1 MTTQKQPHLLRRL
14 LKLQNPFMSRLLRS
28 SRHGMVSDRYMLLTF
43 TGRKT
48 GRIFT
53 TPITY
58 QRVDDRVF
66 VVTSE
71 NFGWWKNLRGGAEVE
86 VFIRHQ
92 SYRGL
97 ATASRDPERIAEARD
112 AVYPRLSEK
121 QKRDFIPGKV
131 AVEIRLQD
139 VRV

>member
-1 MTTQKQPHLLRRL
+1 
-14 LKLQNPFMSRLLRS
+14 MSRLLRS

-48 GRIFT
+48 GRTFT

-86 VFIRHQ
+86 VLIRQ
-92 SYRGL
+92 QTYRGL
-97 ATASRDPERIAEARD
+97 ATASLEPERIAEARNI
-112 AVYPRLSEK
+112 VYPRLSEK
-121 QKRDFIPGKV
+121 QKQNFIPGKV
-131 AVEIRLQD
+131 AIEIRLQD
-139 VRV
+139 VKA